1 MENGVW
7 RRLNTLSRHL
17 WIGNET
23 NQALH
28 MSCLSAMDGFSEPVI
43 IGAMIMDIHA
53 IPSTPAQPRTT
64 TPGMVHYISG
74 GVARNIAECMTKLGN
89 KPFMISMIGDDMA
102 GNLLIGYWKSAG
114 LAVEGIQRRQ
124 DVGTPVVCNVFDAHG
139 ELAAAVAS
147 VEAIEKY
154 LTEEW
159 IRRFKGNIFS
169 APVVMIDANLNPSS
183 LKASCQIAAESGV
196 PVWFEPVSVTKSK
209 RVISVARHITFAS
222 PNEDELIAMAN
233 ALSCKDCFSSIQVEA
248 NTGSRS
254 VERLFQMLKPAMRV
268 LMDKGIKLVI
278 VTLGPDG
285 VLLGFKAGQ
294 SLTNY
299 HLKNINPSC
308 YRKQLYEDVN
318 IRCPSSKLI
327 SEFERTRSDMIVVYF
342 PSLPASVVRLT
353 GAGDCFVGG
362 TLASLCAGLDVM
374 QSIAVG
380 MAAAKAAVEVE
391 TNIPSEYIL
400 ATIADDAQRI
410 HSSAKVLSDQVSMR
424 R

>member
-1 MENGVW
+1 MESSVW

-23 NQALH
+23 NQALCLN
-28 MSCLSAMDGFSEPVI
+28 CLSAMDGISEPII

-53 IPSTPAQPRTT
+53 TPSTPGQPRTT

-102 GNLLIGYWKSAG
+102 GNLLFEYWISAG
-114 LAVEGIQRRQ
+114 LAVEGIQRRR
-124 DVGTPVVCNVFDAHG
+124 DVGTPVVCNVFDANG

-147 VEAIEKY
+147 VEAIEKF

-183 LKASCQIAAESGV
+183 LEASCQLAAESGV

-209 RVISVARHITFAS
+209 RVVSVAKHISFAS

-233 ALSCKDCFSSIQVEA
+233 ALSCKDRFSSIQIEA
-248 NTGSRS
+248 NSGSKS
-254 VERLFQMLKPAMRV
+254 VGHLFQRLKPAMRV

-278 VTLGPDG
+278 VTLGPNG
-285 VLLGFKAGQ
+285 VLLGSKAGQ
-294 SLTNY
+294 NLTSY
-299 HLKNINPSC
+299 HLKNINPMC
-308 YRKQLYEDVN
+308 YRKQLYKNVAS
-318 IRCPSSKLI
+318 RCPSSKLMTEI
-327 SEFERTRSDMIVVYF
+327 ERRGSDLILVHF

-362 TLASLCAGLDVM
+362 ALASLCAGLDVM

-380 MAAAKAAVEVE
+380 MASAKAAVEVE
-391 TNIPSEYIL
+391 TNIPSEFVL

-410 HSSAKVLSDQVSMR
+410 HSSAKVLSDQVSM
-424 R
+424 

>member
-1 MENGVW
+1 MENSVW

-17 WIGNET
+17 RIENET
-23 NQALH
+23 NQSLQLNC
-28 MSCLSAMDGFSEPVI
+28 SSAVDGISDPVI

-53 IPSTPAQPRTT
+53 TPSIPAQPRTT

-102 GNLLIGYWKSAG
+102 GNLLFGYWKSAG
-114 LAVEGIQRRQ
+114 LAIEGIQRRQ
-124 DVGTPVVCNVFDAHG
+124 DVGTPVVCNVFDANG

-147 VEAIEKY
+147 VEAIEKF

-159 IRRFKGNIFS
+159 IQRFKGNILS
-169 APVVMIDANLNPSS
+169 APIVMIDANLNPFS
-183 LKASCQIAAESGV
+183 LESSCQIAAESGV

-209 RVISVARHITFAS
+209 RVVSVAKHITFAS

-233 ALSCKDCFSSIQVEA
+233 ALSCNDRFSPIQMEA
-248 NTGSRS
+248 NVGSKS
-254 VERLFQMLKPAMRV
+254 VEYLFQMLKPAMRV
-268 LMDKGIKLVI
+268 LIDKGIKLVI
-278 VTLGPDG
+278 VTLGPNG
-285 VLLGFKAGQ
+285 VLLGSVAGQ
-294 SLTNY
+294 NLTNY
-299 HLKNINPSC
+299 HPKNINQSC
-308 YRKQLYEDVN
+308 YKKQLYEIVTS
-318 IRCPSSKLI
+318 RCPSRELI
-327 SEFERTRSDMIVVYF
+327 SEFERRRSDLILVHF

-391 TNIPSEYIL
+391 TNIPSEYVL

-410 HSSAKVLSDQVSMR
+410 HSSAKVLSDQESM
-424 R
+424 